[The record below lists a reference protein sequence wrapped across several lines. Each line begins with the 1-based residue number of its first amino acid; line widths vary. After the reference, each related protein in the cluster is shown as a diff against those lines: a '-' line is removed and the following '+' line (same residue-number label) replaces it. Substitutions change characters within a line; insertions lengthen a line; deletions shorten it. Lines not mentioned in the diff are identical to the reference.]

1 MRRYGSFDKGHN
13 VRGSSFVVRRSG
25 SAFVVQGL
33 SFKLRRSGL
42 WVSAAT
48 IDTAISIKRAKSAE
62 TGRILPL

>member
-33 SFKLRRSGL
+33 SFKLRRSGV
-42 WVSAAT
+42 WVFGG
-48 IDTAISIKRAKSAE
+48 DD
-62 TGRILPL
+62 